1 MPGMLSR
8 ILRAARFERE
18 AYLHAVVGQNAVADG
33 LVVVAAVW
41 LVLGAAVAG
50 GFDLLVYLRW
60 VLNGLFAWI
69 VLSGVIYLLGKYV
82 FEGYGSFPGTMAMTA
97 VCHPTLLAILVTRL
111 WLSGFPAILA
121 GAGWFLATLVA
132 GTRVAL
138 DLPIERAALGVAG
151 GFVVW
156 LVFVGIL

>member
-1 MPGMLSR
+1 MPGMFTR

-33 LVVVAAVW
+33 LIVVAGLW
-41 LVLGAAVAG
+41 LALGIVVAG
-50 GFDLLVYLRW
+50 GFDLVLYLRW

-82 FEGYGSFPGTMAMTA
+82 FEGYGSFPGTMAMSA
-97 VCHPTLLAILVTRL
+97 LCHPTLLLIAVTRI

-121 GAGWFLATLVA
+121 GSVWFLATLLA

-138 DLPIERAALGVAG
+138 DLPPERAALCVAG
-151 GFVVW
+151 GFLVW
-156 LVFVGIL
+156 LVFIGIL